1 MSEKYLIAIDGP
13 AGAGKSTVAKM
24 IAGKLGY
31 VYLDTGAM
39 YRAVTTLALEKGIAE
54 DVDTVIELAKSIE
67 LKLAFENGVTK
78 VFVDGEEITDKIRT
92 PKVNAKVSDISRIP
106 EVRLEMVRIQKKMG
120 EEGNLIS
127 EGRDTTTVVF
137 PNADLKIFL
146 TASIDERAKR
156 RFLEYKQKDVDTTL
170 EDVKESIENRD
181 HIDSTRK
188 VSPLK
193 VADDAIEIDSTN
205 MKIEEEIDLILTE
218 LNKLKSRNN

>member
-1 MSEKYLIAIDGP
+1 MSEKFLIAIDGP

-24 IAGKLGY
+24 IAAKLGY

-39 YRAVTTLALEKGIAE
+39 YRAVTTIALEKEIA
-54 DVDTVIELAKSIE
+54 DNVGAVIDLSKNIE
-67 LKLAFENGVTK
+67 LKLAFENGVTR
-78 VFVDGEEITDKIRT
+78 VFVDDEEITDRIRT
-92 PKVNAKVSDISRIP
+92 PQVNAKVSDISRIP
-106 EVRLEMVRIQKKMG
+106 EVRQEMVRIQKKMG

-146 TASIDERAKR
+146 TATLEERAKR
-156 RFLEYKQKDVDTTL
+156 RYLEYKEKGVDTTL
-170 EDVKESIENRD
+170 EEVKKSIENRD

-193 VADDAIEIDSTN
+193 KAESAFEIDSTN
-205 MKIEEEIDLILTE
+205 MKIEEEIEIILD
-218 LNKLKSRNN
+218 KLKKLDGRSN

>member
-13 AGAGKSTVAKM
+13 AGAGKSTIAKM

-39 YRAVTTLALEKGIAE
+39 YRAVTTIALEKGIA
-54 DVDTVIELAKSIE
+54 DDGNAVIELAKNIE
-67 LKLAFENGVTK
+67 LELTFENGVTK
-78 VFVDGEEITDKIRT
+78 VFVNGEEITDRIRT
-92 PKVNAKVSDISRIP
+92 PEVNAKVSDISRIP
-106 EVRLEMVRIQKKMG
+106 EVRKEMVRIQKKMG
-120 EEGNLIS
+120 EDGSLVS

-146 TASIDERAKR
+146 TASLDERAKR
-156 RFLEYKQKDVDTTL
+156 RYLEYKEKGVETTL
-170 EDVKESIENRD
+170 EEVKKSIENRD

-193 VADDAIEIDSTN
+193 KAENAFEIDSTD
-205 MKIEEEIDLILTE
+205 MKIEKEIEVILK
-218 LNKLKSRNN
+218 KLDKLDDRSN